1 MLYFKMRLY
10 NVLAQNILGLLH
22 KIIFP
27 FIMEWMQSQNEW
39 WEESR
44 PSSGLSRGCN
54 TSKQAVL
61 ADITG

>member
-1 MLYFKMRLY
+1 MLYFKIRLS
-10 NVLAQNILGLLH
+10 NVLAQNILGLSH
-22 KIIFP
+22 EIIFP
-27 FIMEWMQSQNEW
+27 FTIEWMQSQNEW

-44 PSSGLSRGCN
+44 PSLGLSRGCN